1 MEVRTYYLCHTGN
14 LRSTTKR
21 KIIYYLTLSSFLAA
35 IKRCPNPEDIDHGS
49 VRVFGSY
56 AWYRCDRGH
65 ALRGQSMRYC
75 DLLTGEWEE
84 PAPTCEGCELTT
96 IPITIIQP
104 WDIMLIHSAHYV
116 QHLST
121 VDILETLSMEQW
133 MSLKGLNYMQL
144 FGTHVMKDSYAMDQ
158 GLEHVDLMADG
169 VGQPLLVKVRHYLK
183 YHMWW

>member
-1 MEVRTYYLCHTGN
+1 MA
-14 LRSTTKR
+14 KR

-35 IKRCPNPEDIDHGS
+35 IKRCPNPEDFDRGS
-49 VRVFGSY
+49 VSVVDSIRYFRELY
-56 AWYRCDRGH
+56 ARYSCDRGH
-65 ALRGQSMRYC
+65 ALRGQSRRDC
-75 DLLTGEWEE
+75 DLFTGEWEG
-84 PAPTCEGCELTT
+84 PAPTCEECKLPT
-96 IPITIIQP
+96 IPITTIQP
-104 WDIMLIHSAHYV
+104 WDNMLIHSAHYV

-144 FGTHVMKDSYAMDQ
+144 FGTHVIKDSYVMDQ

-169 VGQPLLVKVRHYLK
+169 VGQPLLVKVRRRHYLK